1 MISVL
6 VTVRSRWL
14 PHADKL
20 HSSIKQI
27 IFIGYH
33 KRVISKLP
41 ICVVSLLVKWGV
53 RFVTVWFHPYRN
65 VQLQSR
71 GRHLRGGRLNGRSGQ
86 KSNALPQGMA
96 YLDAVKNEVIES
108 VQDFLTADEA
118 PEENGADGL
127 SNIAMLRERYS
138 LRRFRV
144 NVLVDL

>member
-1 MISVL
+1 MYNFNLEVA
-6 VTVRSRWL
+6 TY
-14 PHADKL
+14 A
-20 HSSIKQI
+20 
-27 IFIGYH
+27 
-33 KRVISKLP
+33 
-41 ICVVSLLVKWGV
+41 VVGLMDDLAK
-53 RFVTVWFHPYRN
+53 
-65 VQLQSR
+65 
-71 GRHLRGGRLNGRSGQ
+71 